1 MIIAHV
7 TTNFIYTEEDII
19 YLKFKDREEFINTMG
34 AILANNKLYLWFIK
48 LVEIKEN

>member
-19 YLKFKDREEFINTMG
+19 YLRFKDREEFINT
-34 AILANNKLYLWFIK
+34 ILAHNKYYLWFIK